1 MTVRRDR
8 SHQASDRA
16 PAGHLTADLSD
27 DTGSTLLLTIFYGF
41 LALVVILVVVA
52 ASSLYLERKRLLTLA
67 DGAALAAA
75 EAYGLD
81 AVTVAPDGAAAPL
94 RTELD
99 SAAIR
104 TAADA
109 YLAAAPH
116 ATLEDL
122 VVTRAASTDGQS
134 ATVSLSAYWRPP
146 VLTLVLPAGV
156 PLEVTAVARSVFR

>member
-1 MTVRRDR
+1 MTLRQR
-8 SHQASDRA
+8 DRA
-16 PAGHLTADLSD
+16 PGCRAGRIRYDRSD

-41 LALVVILVVVA
+41 LALLVILLVVA

-75 EAYGLD
+75 EAYPLD
-81 AVTVAPDGAAAPL
+81 AVTVAPDGSTVPL
-94 RTELD
+94 RTALD
-99 SAAIR
+99 SAAVR
-104 TAADA
+104 TAAEA

-122 VVTRAASTDGQS
+122 TVTRAAATDGQS

>member
-1 MTVRRDR
+1 MILQTPDNP
-8 SHQASDRA
+8 DD
-16 PAGHLTADLSD
+16 PAD

-41 LALVVILVVVA
+41 LALVVILLVVA

-75 EAYGLD
+75 EAYSLD
-81 AVTVAPDGAAAPL
+81 AVTVTPDGSTVPL
-94 RTELD
+94 RTGLD
-99 SAAIR
+99 SSAVR
-104 TAADA
+104 GAADA

-122 VVTRAASTDGQS
+122 TVTRATSSDGRS

-146 VLTLVLPAGV
+146 VLTLLLPAGV